1 MTILLR
7 CPSCQQPLKVKEELA
22 GKKVKCPGCGVPV
35 PVPLPKAD
43 SEPEVEMMVAEDAD
57 PAEVARYAT
66 RPRVAPKATDEA
78 IQIEEGEPQVSA
90 PRARARGKSDTESPQ
105 WVPCPKCGATNAK
118 RVKSTFWGASI
129 GPKLFN
135 HVRCQECRATY
146 NGKTGGSNI
155 LPALGCLA
163 LFFVALFLIVAVR
176 GIIVYIKRFY
186 QPEVKEP
193 SAQAAAI
200 VCPYVPLS
208 RRPVSNPA
216 S

>member
-1 MTILLR
+1 M
-7 CPSCQQPLKVKEELA
+7 A
-22 GKKVKCPGCGVPV
+22 
-35 PVPLPKAD
+35 
-43 SEPEVEMMVAEDAD
+43 PE
-57 PAEVARYAT
+57 
-66 RPRVAPKATDEA
+66 ATDEA
-78 IQIEEGEPQVSA
+78 IQIEESDPAVSR
-90 PRARARGKSDTESPQ
+90 RALGTRGKSDTEAPQ

-163 LFFVALFLIVAVR
+163 MFFVALLLIVVVL
-176 GIIVYIKRFY
+176 GVVVYFKRIY
-186 QPEVKEP
+186 QPEVKGP

-200 VCPYVPLS
+200 VCPYVPLG
-208 RRPVSNPA
+208 PPTFSNPT